1 MSRQIV
7 FGQRMTVE
15 ATSNGEH
22 IEPVAGTSLER
33 RWSKNVTLDLV
44 AGADVLG
51 IMLAGYLS
59 AQWAG
64 AGSLGFSGFEL
75 AFAEILL
82 LTAAVA
88 YLVLRW
94 LGAYSPRRMTELA
107 IAPMRHGLGLFVA
120 FSIVKSVASTLGVA
134 TAFPDSWFPLW
145 LALAVVFL
153 LATRTAAHHLLAR
166 YSRRGL
172 FDTSIA
178 VYGAGRIAL
187 KLVEHMKR
195 HPDGTRLVGVYDDR
209 QNPQRVDMS
218 GLPMAGRLKDLIE
231 AGRNGLIDEI
241 VIALPQAADQRITEI
256 SRKLE
261 QLPVRIRVCTYIA
274 SDLIDADPARHKVS
288 SLGPLGLL
296 DVKSKPMAD
305 WSPIMKAVEDF
316 ALALGLIV
324 IAAPLMALIAL
335 AIRLDGPGPVFFRQR
350 RHGLNHRVI
359 EVLKFRTM
367 RVMEDGAA
375 VKQATKD
382 DPRITRVG
390 KWLRR
395 TSLDE
400 LPQLINILKGE
411 MSLVGPRPHALV
423 HNEFYGDMLER
434 YANRH
439 QVKPGLTGWA
449 QISGFRGETRAAE
462 DMQRRVEHDLHYIDH
477 WSIWLDLKILL
488 LTPLYGLTH
497 RKAY

>member
-1 MSRQIV
+1 LRYG
-7 FGQRMTVE
+7 FG
-15 ATSNGEH
+15 
-22 IEPVAGTSLER
+22 IF
-33 RWSKNVTLDLV
+33 
-44 AGADVLG
+44 
-51 IMLAGYLS
+51 I
-59 AQWAG
+59 
-64 AGSLGFSGFEL
+64 
-75 AFAEILL
+75 
-82 LTAAVA
+82 
-88 YLVLRW
+88 
-94 LGAYSPRRMTELA
+94 
-107 IAPMRHGLGLFVA
+107 A

-134 TAFPDSWFPLW
+134 TALPVYWFPAW
-145 LALAVVFL
+145 LGFAFAALIVSRSGARV
-153 LATRTAAHHLLAR
+153 LLAR
-166 YSRRGL
+166 HARRGL

-187 KLVEHMKR
+187 KLVEHLKR
-195 HPDGTRLVGVYDDR
+195 YPDGTRLVGVYDDR
-209 QNPQRVDMS
+209 QDPQRVDLS
-218 GLPMAGRLKDLIE
+218 GLPMVGRLKDLIE

-241 VIALPQAADQRITEI
+241 VIALPQAADRRITEI

-274 SDLIDADPARHKVS
+274 SDLIDADPTRHKVS

-305 WSPIMKAVEDF
+305 WSPIVKSAEDF
-316 ALALGLIV
+316 VLALALSVIV
-324 IAAPLMALIAL
+324 APLIALIAL
-335 AIRLDGPGPVFFRQR
+335 AIRLDSPGPVFFRQR

-367 RVMEDGAA
+367 HVLEDGTE
-375 VKQATKD
+375 VKQATRG
-382 DPRITRVG
+382 DPRVTRFG

-423 HNEFYGDMLER
+423 HNEHYGDLLER

-449 QISGFRGETRAAE
+449 QINGYRGELLAPE
-462 DMQRRVEHDLHYIDH
+462 SMQRRVEHDLHYIDH
-477 WSIWLDLKILL
+477 WSIWLDLRILL
-488 LTPLYGLTH
+488 LTPIYGLKH
-497 RKAY
+497 RNAY

>member
-1 MSRQIV
+1 MAV
-7 FGQRMTVE
+7 GL
-15 ATSNGEH
+15 SNELEGKGL
-22 IEPVAGTSLER
+22 PDGAGSGR
-33 RWSKNVTLDLV
+33 RWSKRVTLDLV
-44 AGADVLG
+44 AGADVVG
-51 IMLAGYLS
+51 ILLAGYLS
-59 AQWAG
+59 ALWFG
-64 AGSLGFSGFEL
+64 ADARGFRGFEL
-75 AFAEILL
+75 AFAEILV

-88 YLVLRW
+88 YLALRW
-94 LGAYSPRRMTELA
+94 LGAYNPPGMAALA
-107 IAPMRHGLGLFVA
+107 VAPLRHGLGLLIA

-134 TAFPDSWFPLW
+134 ASFPDLWFPLW
-145 LALAVVFL
+145 LALAIACL
-153 LATRTAAHHLLAR
+153 LVSRTAASVLLTR
-166 YSRRGL
+166 YARRGL

-187 KLVEHMKR
+187 KLVEHIKR
-195 HPDGTRLVGVYDDR
+195 YPDGTRLVGVYDDR
-209 QNPQRVDMS
+209 QDTQRIDVT
-218 GLPMAGRLKDLIE
+218 GLPMAGRLSDLIE
-231 AGRNGLIDEI
+231 AGRNGRIDEI
-241 VIALPQAADQRITEI
+241 IIALPQAADRRISEI

-274 SDLIDADPARHKVS
+274 SDLIDADPDRHKVS

-305 WSPIMKAVEDF
+305 WSPIVKSVEDYVV
-316 ALALGLIV
+316 ALALV
-324 IAAPLMALIAL
+324 ILFAPLMALIAL
-335 AIRLDGPGPVFFRQR
+335 AIHLDSEGPVFFRQS

-359 EVLKFRTM
+359 EVLKYRTM
-367 RVMEDGAA
+367 RVLEDGAEIR
-375 VKQATKD
+375 QATKE

-400 LPQLINILKGE
+400 LPQLFNILKGE

-423 HNEFYGDMLER
+423 HNEYYGDMLER

-449 QISGFRGETRAAE
+449 QVKGFRGELQAPE

-488 LTPLYGLTH
+488 LTPLYGLKH
-497 RKAY
+497 RNAY